1 MSEQRIVGKLP
12 YNLLYLKYQASNTQ
26 SGLEYFKSSGIS
38 TWSILETNNEYVIPV
53 LNSTTIGI
61 VILSWR
67 LSKRMA
73 LLIYVL
79 FNVVI
84 FWINICVTV
93 THQLVANCMTNIW
106 KVICFRA
113 FHDVVGCWF
122 LHSFDRSR
130 IIWIRCYRQIVS

>member
-61 VILSWR
+61 VILS
-67 LSKRMA
+67 
-73 LLIYVL
+73 
-79 FNVVI
+79 
-84 FWINICVTV
+84 
-93 THQLVANCMTNIW
+93 
-106 KVICFRA
+106 
-113 FHDVVGCWF
+113 
-122 LHSFDRSR
+122 
-130 IIWIRCYRQIVS
+130 